1 MRKRS
6 GQVHSRE
13 SSATLQLTVSLLYLF
28 FIFMFLF
35 HDKAV
40 KIHLYM
46 SESGK
51 IRPEISEETID
62 PNIKEVLYE
71 RFFYE
76 YPYGKYCH

>member
-1 MRKRS
+1 
-6 GQVHSRE
+6 
-13 SSATLQLTVSLLYLF
+13 
-28 FIFMFLF
+28 MFLF

-76 YPYGKYCH
+76 YPYGKYCQ

>member
-1 MRKRS
+1 MCI
-6 GQVHSRE
+6 
-13 SSATLQLTVSLLYLF
+13 LLNVKKHEKTFALNVDIFKIFIF

>member
-1 MRKRS
+1 M
-6 GQVHSRE
+6 GNAHNIDI
-13 SSATLQLTVSLLYLF
+13 LTEKQNKSKQKIFIF

>member
-1 MRKRS
+1 
-6 GQVHSRE
+6 
-13 SSATLQLTVSLLYLF
+13 
-28 FIFMFLF
+28 MFLF
-35 HDKAV
+35 HGKAV